1 MVNAGLP
8 SLKQLHFTEISSGTL
23 AKLSQ
28 GLFCTISALSAFYT
42 SLVSEWNN
50 GVLPA
55 AWLHNASLRTEIS
68 WYLFQEV
75 TVTEADESLSIIIV
89 LSPLLP
95 LGKLRRVNFKFGQWS
110 IQSEL
115 SDAFY
120 ETLAKY
126 GPI

>member
-1 MVNAGLP
+1 MV
-8 SLKQLHFTEISSGTL
+8 
-23 AKLSQ
+23 
-28 GLFCTISALSAFYT
+28 
-42 SLVSEWNN
+42 
-50 GVLPA
+50 VLPA
-55 AWLHNASLRTEIS
+55 TWLHNASLRTKIS

-95 LGKLRRVNFKFGQWS
+95 LGRLQRVNLKFGQWF